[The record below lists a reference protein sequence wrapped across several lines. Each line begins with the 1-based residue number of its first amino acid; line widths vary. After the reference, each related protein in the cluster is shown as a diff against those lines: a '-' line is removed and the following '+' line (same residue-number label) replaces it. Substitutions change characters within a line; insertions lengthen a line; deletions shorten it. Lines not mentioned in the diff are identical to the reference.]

1 MKPDRLLRYGVKIH
15 LNMDTLVDN
24 PSMNKS
30 EIVQLATLWFVV
42 LIFLQTSSGN
52 DGPVMMGIG
61 IFALALLWVI
71 PLYLLRK
78 ILPKLQAG

>member
-1 MKPDRLLRYGVKIH
+1 
-15 LNMDTLVDN
+15 
-24 PSMNKS
+24 MNKS

-42 LIFLQTSSGN
+42 LIFLQTSSAN

-61 IFALALLWVI
+61 IFSLALLWVI

-78 ILPKLQAG
+78 ILPKLQAR